1 MVTILLVLVF
11 VLLTLGL
18 MLHGVYLESK
28 IDMPCRPS
36 NQHDRMSDS
45 GMARFFGRKGRSR
58 I

>member
-1 MVTILLVLVF
+1 MMVTILLVLVF

-36 NQHDRMSDS
+36 NQHDRMSDF
-45 GMARFFGRKGRSR
+45 GMARFFGRKRR
-58 I
+58 